1 MLLVGSLIDIKKN
14 SKVFFEPKRSHLP
27 SDRNRS
33 CFGVMIRITSGK
45 KEAQKIICEIREI
58 NFKEK
63 ESLGI
68 LLPYDSSSCFLK
80 LMFLS
85 LF

>member
-1 MLLVGSLIDIKKN
+1 MLLFGSLIDIKIK
-14 SKVFFEPKRSHLP
+14 KVSNLP
-27 SDRNRS
+27 SGRNRS
-33 CFGVMIRITSGK
+33 YFGVMIRITSGK

>member
-45 KEAQKIICEIREI
+45 KGSAE
-58 NFKEK
+58 NH
-63 ESLGI
+63 L
-68 LLPYDSSSCFLK
+68 
-80 LMFLS
+80 
-85 LF
+85 